1 MTCLNGHGMIV
12 TERTKGVQG
21 MEETVFGV
29 SSSNLI
35 NFHDLSSPQVDEA
48 ASRRWW
54 KRFNPWMTKDKN
66 NMDPHQELKLF
77 AKCSVC
83 GRKKTK

>member
-1 MTCLNGHGMIV
+1 MTCLNGHGIIV

-35 NFHDLSSPQVDEA
+35 NCHDLSSPQVDEA

-66 NMDPHQELKLF
+66 NMDPHQELKLC

>member
-1 MTCLNGHGMIV
+1 MTHLNGHGIIV

-29 SSSNLI
+29 SLYNLI
-35 NFHDLSSPQVDEA
+35 YLHEFSSPQVDEA

-54 KRFNPWMTKDKN
+54 KKFNPWMTKDKN
-66 NMDPHQELKLF
+66 NMDPHQDLKLRG
-77 AKCSVC
+77 KCSVC